1 MKVLEWW
8 ISPAGRVVQGAELGS
23 KLISLGAKN
32 PVIRARSLHAKL
44 KQRRRG
50 LDQPPVRLRKK
61 GLTCGNL
68 LAAGRAP
75 RPAHPP
81 SPRLRRT
88 PRPATRPPTNAH
100 RPTPSR
106 SRRVPTGCMRTRC
119 LLSKEGGRCLPTFR
133 QQRQQD
139 LVFRDAGRLSL
150 AHRWPA
156 ARRGAWPHL
165 RQIAKAIPLKVRT
178 STCRRFT
185 HLQS

>member
-133 QQRQQD
+133 QQRQQETSSSET
-139 LVFRDAGRLSL
+139 LGGSVLRTAGQLR
-150 AHRWPA
+150 A
-156 ARRGAWPHL
+156 AELGPICGKSRRRSP
-165 RQIAKAIPLKVRT
+165 
-178 STCRRFT
+178 
-185 HLQS
+185 